1 LGTSLETRSLGD
13 YCYRREEK
21 GELDKGPDQVVGGH
35 YPVLIN
41 KPLYDVIG
49 NQERFCNIIRN
60 FFGDYLLDITT
71 FYVPLCN
78 IFLNEL

>member
-1 LGTSLETRSLGD
+1 
-13 YCYRREEK
+13 
-21 GELDKGPDQVVGGH
+21 LDKGLDQAMGGH

-49 NQERFCNIIRN
+49 NQKKIYSIIRN
-60 FFGDYLLDITT
+60 FFGDYLLDITI

>member
-1 LGTSLETRSLGD
+1 LGISLETRNLGD

-21 GELDKGPDQVVGGH
+21 GELDKGFDQAMGGH

-49 NQERFCNIIRN
+49 NHERF
-60 FFGDYLLDITT
+60 
-71 FYVPLCN
+71 
-78 IFLNEL
+78 